1 MLGAGVVCCRGD
13 ESPDN
18 RALRSD
24 VRANLERILQSPRAR
39 CSHPGVS
46 MARLAEVAEDA
57 GVGVGTVYRRFA
69 SKDQLIEHLFAARLQ
84 DVVEISTAAEAMP
97 DPRKGLV
104 YFFTESTRTRRYG

>member
-1 MLGAGVVCCRGD
+1 
-13 ESPDN
+13 
-18 RALRSD
+18 
-24 VRANLERILQSPRAR
+24 
-39 CSHPGVS
+39 